1 MADEKEQIAVEVAYA
16 LPREQVVIV
25 VHIASDAPVQEAI
38 DRSGILKQFPEID
51 LGKNKVG
58 IFGKLTKLDAVPQP
72 GDRIEIYRM
81 LIADPKESR
90 RTKAEQD
97 KAGGKRASTAA
108 PAAAA
113 PESSSEP
120 SPAPSSAPSE

>member
-1 MADEKEQIAVEVAYA
+1 MADEKQQMEVEVAYA
-16 LPREQVVIV
+16 LPREQVVIA
-25 VHIASDAPVQEAI
+25 VHVDADAPVQEAI

-72 GDRIEIYRM
+72 GDRIEIYRA

-90 RTKAEQD
+90 RAKAAED
-97 KAGGKRASTAA
+97 KAGGKRAAA
-108 PAAAA
+108 DA
-113 PESSSEP
+113 PPE
-120 SPAPSSAPSE
+120 